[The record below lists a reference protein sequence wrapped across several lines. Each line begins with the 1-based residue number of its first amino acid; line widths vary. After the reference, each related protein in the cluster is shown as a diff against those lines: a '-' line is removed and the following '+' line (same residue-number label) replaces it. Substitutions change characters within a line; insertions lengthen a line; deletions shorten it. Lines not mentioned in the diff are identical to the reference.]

1 MTQSA
6 HKTPI
11 CTIHAIQFS
20 ETQLPEPLF
29 DNITQNVENEQ
40 TTRHIRFCVLSQEEH
55 KKLLL
60 VKRRE
65 QLCSEIEMLHT
76 HRADNISK
84 AKEIENDRIRLS
96 QEEEKVERLRQ
107 DIRSKEMMLEKNE
120 IEVQNKEIA
129 IEVEQRRIHLDE
141 ERLKEDCE
149 ILRVME
155 QMEREERFERLKMH
169 SSLPDSHQIPVINQ
183 IHDRWYKRI
192 KRSDEDVVLIP
203 LRVFHK
209 MLKMN

>member
-1 MTQSA
+1 
-6 HKTPI
+6 
-11 CTIHAIQFS
+11 
-20 ETQLPEPLF
+20 
-29 DNITQNVENEQ
+29 
-40 TTRHIRFCVLSQEEH
+40 
-55 KKLLL
+55 
-60 VKRRE
+60 
-65 QLCSEIEMLHT
+65 MLHT